1 MAGTLAETAI
11 PKSPQASDA
20 LRLLM
25 RTDPQT
31 DLENYE
37 RCIEAFVVLAVDE
50 VWERRKI
57 EAFLPRNYEIRWN
70 APEAN

>member
-1 MAGTLAETAI
+1 MALTLAGTAI

-25 RTDPQT
+25 MIDSQT

-50 VWERRKI
+50 AWERSKI
-57 EAFLPRNYEIRWN
+57 EAYLPSKYQIRWN